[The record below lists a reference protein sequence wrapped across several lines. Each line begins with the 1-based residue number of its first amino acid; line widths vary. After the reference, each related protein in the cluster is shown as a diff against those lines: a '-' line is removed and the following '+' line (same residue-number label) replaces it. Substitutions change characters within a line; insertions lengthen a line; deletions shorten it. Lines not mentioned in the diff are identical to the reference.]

1 MIRKVD
7 YEDGIIGARWK
18 IESKWTRLRPSLY
31 LLSLLRIV
39 SSRRLTII
47 GLQMN
52 GTIGAETWINSSQSL
67 FLELRRSDDERD
79 FIAWLVEMTTMASV
93 SQKTTKIRCR
103 VLFRN
108 GDRFNSNCAYPD
120 FYESSGFNKRRSSSP
135 ECNGLRRNE
144 SLELSLNSL

>member
-18 IESKWTRLRPSLY
+18 IESKWPRLRPSLY

-52 GTIGAETWINSSQSL
+52 GTIEAEAWINSSQSL
-67 FLELRRSDDERD
+67 FLELRRWDDELG
-79 FIAWLVEMTTMASV
+79 FISHHLAGWDDDDGFSV
-93 SQKTTKIRCR
+93 SENYKDQM
-103 VLFRN
+103 
-108 GDRFNSNCAYPD
+108 
-120 FYESSGFNKRRSSSP
+120 
-135 ECNGLRRNE
+135 
-144 SLELSLNSL
+144 

>member
-31 LLSLLRIV
+31 LLSLLSIV

-52 GTIGAETWINSSQSL
+52 GTIGAEAWINSSQSL
-67 FLELRRSDDERD
+67 FLELRRSDDERG
-79 FIAWLVEMTTMASV
+79 FISHRLAGWDDDDGFSV
-93 SQKTTKIRCR
+93 SENYKDQM
-103 VLFRN
+103 
-108 GDRFNSNCAYPD
+108 
-120 FYESSGFNKRRSSSP
+120 
-135 ECNGLRRNE
+135 
-144 SLELSLNSL
+144 